1 MTEYHVPALL
11 SECLEALN
19 IQPDGIYVDVTF
31 GGGGHSRAILEQLT
45 TGKLIAFDQDSDTLN
60 HLPDHP
66 NFYFAH
72 HNFRYLSQ
80 FMDYLG
86 IEAVDGILADLGVSS
101 HHFDQA
107 ERGFSTRFDGPL
119 DMRMNPQASLTAA
132 FVLNEYTH
140 QELSR
145 IFYLYG
151 ELDNSRKIAF
161 LIEKARMQ
169 ASIQTIEQFKAIL
182 APVTPRLTE
191 NKFFAKVFQ
200 ALRIEVNHELSA
212 LTALLEQ
219 STQALKPGG
228 RLAVITYHSLEDR
241 LVKNFIKSGN
251 VEGSLEKDLYGNSFS
266 PFLAVNKK
274 VIIPSEEEI
283 EQNSR
288 VRSAKLRIGERIH
301 E

>member
-11 SECLEALN
+11 AESLEALN

-80 FMDYLG
+80 FLDYLG
-86 IEAVDGILADLGVSS
+86 IDAIDGILADLGVSS

-107 ERGFSTRFDGPL
+107 DRGFSTRFDGPL

-132 FVLNEYTH
+132 FVLNEYNH

-145 IFYLYG
+145 LFYLYG
-151 ELDNSRKIAF
+151 ELDNSRKIAS
-161 LIEKARMQ
+161 LIEKARLQ
-169 ASIQTIEQFKAIL
+169 EPIRTIEQFKLIL
-182 APVTPRLTE
+182 ASVTPRGAE
-191 NKFFAKVFQ
+191 NKFLAKVFQ
-200 ALRIEVNHELSA
+200 ALRIEVNHELDA
-212 LTALLEQ
+212 LTAMLEQ
-219 STQALKPGG
+219 SIRVLKPGG

-241 LVKNFIKSGN
+241 IVKNFIKSGN
-251 VEGSLEKDLYGNSFS
+251 IEGSIEKDLFGNSYS
-266 PFLAVNKK
+266 PFIPVNKK
-274 VIIPSEEEI
+274 IIVPTEKEI
-283 EQNSR
+283 EMNSR
-288 VRSAKLRIGERIH
+288 VRSAKLRAGEKIH